1 MQLKANLMVMFMGL
15 GIKDGISQGAI
26 TQGVIIIIH
35 EEVSSFVA
43 MFPNWKKK
51 KLF

>member
-1 MQLKANLMVMFMGL
+1 MQLKADLMVMFMGL

-35 EEVSSFVA
+35 EQPLSFVA
-43 MFPNWKKK
+43 VFHNWKKAA
-51 KLF
+51 